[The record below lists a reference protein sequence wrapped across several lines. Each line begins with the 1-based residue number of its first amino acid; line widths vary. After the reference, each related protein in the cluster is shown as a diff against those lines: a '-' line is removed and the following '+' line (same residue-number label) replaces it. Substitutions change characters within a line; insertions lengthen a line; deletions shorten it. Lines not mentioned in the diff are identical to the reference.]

1 MDILTDDQLLRYSRH
16 LLLPGMDIDGQLKL
30 IDSRILVIGMGGL
43 GCACTPYLASSGVGT
58 LTLVDDDVVELS
70 NLQRQILYTDQ
81 DVGQPKAVVASR
93 RLQAMNPDCDMTAIQ
108 KRLNDQELEQ
118 LIAHH
123 DVVIDCS
130 DNLSTREQ
138 INRIC
143 FESKTPLVSGAAIR
157 FEGQVSTFSYQENTA
172 CYRCLSQQIGEQS
185 LNCAESG
192 VLAPMVGIIG
202 SMQAME
208 AIKTCANVGQVL
220 ENRLLMID
228 GKSMEVR
235 TFTLNKHPDCSVC
248 S

>member
-30 IDSRILVIGMGGL
+30 IDSRMLVIGMGGL

-93 RLQAMNPDCDMTAIQ
+93 RLQSMNPDCDMTAIQ

-185 LNCAESG
+185 LSCAESG

-235 TFTLNKHPDCSVC
+235 AFTLNKHPDCSVC